1 MLKNEKNDNK
11 SIDDW
16 SEKGNN
22 NSFNSFKTDGESNN
36 LNELNNET
44 TEKNEVIELPPTEI
58 KSWDELDIDATL
70 LRGIYSAGFEK
81 PSPVQRKAIKP
92 IIDGKDIIAQAQSG
106 TGKTATFSI
115 GALSKVDT
123 SSNTVQ
129 ILILAPTRELSKQ
142 HSEVIAQLG
151 SAMSG
156 LKILN
161 LVGGGS
167 VDDDAYQLKSNT
179 PQIITGCPGRVY
191 DMLRRNY
198 ISGKTI
204 KLVILDEADELL
216 STGFKEQVYD
226 IFQHFKTDIQVALFS
241 ATMPHGMNTIT
252 DKFMRNP
259 VNIKVKAEQ
268 LTLEGI
274 AQYFVAIEDD
284 QQKYGTLKDLYKI
297 ISVSQCM
304 IYCNSVKRVI
314 DLYAAMVEDQFA
326 VCCMHSEMTKQERDT
341 SFTEFKNG
349 KHRVM
354 ISSNVTARGIDI
366 QQISIVINFDLPK
379 DVHTYLHRIG
389 RSGRWGRKGVGIN
402 MITRRDIS
410 KMKEIEQYYSTQIIE
425 MPGDFENHLK

>member
-1 MLKNEKNDNK
+1 MLKKTNTLSNDQSMEN
-11 SIDDW
+11 I
-16 SEKGNN
+16 
-22 NSFNSFKTDGESNN
+22 NSFNSTNE
-36 LNELNNET
+36 LNELNKEEMKEEN
-44 TEKNEVIELPPTEI
+44 NDEI
-58 KSWDELDIDATL
+58 TSWDELDISPYL
-70 LRGIYSAGFEK
+70 LRGIFSAGFEK
-81 PSPVQRKAIKP
+81 PSPVQKKAIKP
-92 IIDGKDIIAQAQSG
+92 IIEGKDIIAQAQSG

-115 GALSKVDT
+115 GALSHVDI
-123 SSNTVQ
+123 SSKTVQ

-142 HSEVIAQLG
+142 HSEVIQQLG

-156 LKILN
+156 LKIQN
-161 LVGGGS
+161 LVGGNS
-167 VDDDAYQLKSNT
+167 VDDDAHQLKTNT
-179 PQIITGCPGRVY
+179 PHIITGCPGRVY
-191 DMLRRNY
+191 DMMRRNH

-226 IFQHFKTDIQVALFS
+226 IFQYFKTDIQVALFS
-241 ATMPHGMNTIT
+241 ATIPIGMNTIT
-252 DKFMRNP
+252 EKFMRNP
-259 VNIKVKAEQ
+259 VNIKVKAEL

-284 QQKYGTLKDLYKI
+284 QQKYGTLKDLYAG
-297 ISVSQCM
+297 ISVSQCI
-304 IYCNSVKRVI
+304 IYCNSVKRVV
-314 DLYAAMVEDQFA
+314 DLYSAMVEDQFA

-341 SFTEFKNG
+341 SFSEFKTG

-366 QQISIVINFDLPK
+366 QQISSVINFDLPK

-410 KMKEIEQYYSTQIIE
+410 KMKEIEEYYSTQIIE
-425 MPGDFENHLK
+425 MPSNFSDHLNN